1 MRNIIVASA
10 FAAALALAL
19 PTAADAAT
27 NVKIYLGVPHYSYQ
41 VGPDYLYRPNY
52 GWYMPSGIHGRLSC
66 GEAKSRVRN
75 HGFRNVATIE
85 CQGRTYT
92 FNARRGDHHVIVYV

>member
-19 PTAADAAT
+19 PTAADAKT

-41 VGPDYLYRPNY
+41 VGPEYLYRPNY

-66 GEAKSRVRN
+66 GEAKWRGRS
-75 HGFRNVATIE
+75 HGFHNVSTIE
-85 CQGRTYT
+85 CQGRPYT
-92 FNARRGDHHVIVYV
+92 FHPKRGGHPLNG